1 MLCLYGIVWPYVTL
15 MSCWIRIE
23 YHTSPI
29 TFIKHLS
36 FQHGGHGLLCLSLL
50 LSRYRAL
57 NALLT
62 VRSALYDFKVTL
74 ASSYRQLGPWKQEIR
89 EASAP
94 QAPVYFCDTRIVS
107 THEGPTFTYCQ
118 LLATAFSDWGGNMAS
133 TVTIDKVYFETLL
146 RRYVWLPFSS
156 KMNLLSLCWPLSQS
170 WIC

>member
-1 MLCLYGIVWPYVTL
+1 MLCLYGIVWPYVIL
-15 MSCWIRIE
+15 VACWIRIE
-23 YHTSPI
+23 HHTSPI
-29 TFIKHLS
+29 TFKHLS
-36 FQHGGHGLLCLSLL
+36 FQHEGHGLLCT
-50 LSRYRAL
+50 
-57 NALLT
+57 LLT

-94 QAPVYFCDTRIVS
+94 QAPVYFCDTQIVS

-146 RRYVWLPFSS
+146 RRCVWLPFSS
-156 KMNLLSLCWPLSQS
+156 IMNLLSLCWPLSQS